1 MALVDGCVDVRSS
14 RRSASRLTCRI
25 ASRPTTTRV
34 PPSATTAAVCC
45 GACTDK
51 ASSVKVGSHF
61 FYFCNVKQKLCCV
74 CVTQRV
80 SFLFSP
86 HKQTVAWT
94 FIATA
99 RRKWPISVEST
110 RNYWQK
116 LCVKSPRF
124 ALPHVVFISVN
135 VTRGGKMYIL
145 YLYHFF
151 LFRNLSRSLKTQMQ
165 QTLESTKMSVMQQQ
179 TLVVRFTH
187 WRTRSWTISAI
198 HWIQNGSYNF
208 LPKLLSL
215 KRSNA
220 FIHACVLSICGHLR
234 N

>member
-61 FYFCNVKQKLCCV
+61 FCFSNVKQKLRCV
-74 CVTQRV
+74 RVTQRV

-99 RRKWPISVEST
+99 RRKWPISAEST

-135 VTRGGKMYIL
+135 VTRGGEIL
-145 YLYHFF
+145 SISISFLSFF
-151 LFRNLSRSLKTQMQ
+151 LEICQ
-165 QTLESTKMSVMQQQ
+165 EV
-179 TLVVRFTH
+179 
-187 WRTRSWTISAI
+187 WR
-198 HWIQNGSYNF
+198 
-208 LPKLLSL
+208 L
-215 KRSNA
+215 KRSRHWNLPR
-220 FIHACVLSICGHLR
+220 CP
-234 N
+234 